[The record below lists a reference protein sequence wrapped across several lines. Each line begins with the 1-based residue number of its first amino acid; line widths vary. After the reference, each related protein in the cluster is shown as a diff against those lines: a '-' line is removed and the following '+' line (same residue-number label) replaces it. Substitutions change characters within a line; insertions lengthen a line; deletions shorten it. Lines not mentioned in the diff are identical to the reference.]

1 MMPASNWKFKGIIPM
16 KRKGS
21 GIRKEEINIL
31 LEATGSFSLIEIMDA
46 IIRITKIITE
56 NEIRIIDIA
65 FNERFKST

>member
-1 MMPASNWKFKGIIPM
+1 M

-31 LEATGSFSLIEIMDA
+31 LAATGSFSLIEIMDA
-46 IIRITKIITE
+46 IIRITKIKTE